1 MPNYPYTFQLPPLN
15 VQDIPNDGVA
25 GEFLGINGSGVLDWL
40 TAGGAGDMLK
50 ADNLSGLTSY
60 PTART
65 NLGLGTG
72 DSPTFAN
79 LTLTSPSLVSSA
91 PVTISQTWNGTGS
104 TVFTALKVN
113 AVSTASSTASL
124 LLDLQVGGVSQF
136 SIQRNG
142 TLRMPGADPETKLS
156 YSAAGFLFYG
166 SGSPSLF
173 IGQDGTGNGNAVMG
187 NTGFIGFASAFTA
200 ASGNADTR
208 LYRDAANTLALRNG
222 ANAQTFRVYNT
233 YTDASNYERFNI
245 SFNSSRLEISTSQ
258 AGSGASRKIDFGTYG
273 TTAITFFTNT
283 INRWAIN
290 GSDGHFITAADN
302 TYDIGASG
310 ASRPRNVYAGS
321 AITAGGG
328 ITGQYF
334 GSSAGGY
341 FNWTTRSNIFSP
353 ADGVIR
359 LANDAQTD
367 FNRLQFG
374 GTTNLF
380 PAIKRSSTTLQA
392 RLADDSAFAPIQGKL
407 TTDTAYTGTVV
418 AATGYITI
426 YDSTGAA
433 YRVPCAV

>member
-1 MPNYPYTFQLPPLN
+1 MANQ
-15 VQDIPNDGVA
+15 
-25 GEFLGINGSGVLDWL
+25 
-40 TAGGAGDMLK
+40 
-50 ADNLSGLTSY
+50 NLSQFTEKLFVADADHTFIWD
-60 PTART
+60 TAASISKRVSR
-65 NLGLGTG
+65 NSWLNSG
-72 DSPTFAN
+72 
-79 LTLTSPSLVSSA
+79 TLTSDA

-113 AVSTASSTASL
+113 ATTPGTTSSSSSL

-142 TLRMPGADPETKLS
+142 TLRMPSADPETKLS

-208 LYRDAANTLALRNG
+208 LYRDSANTLALRNG
-222 ANAQTFRVYNT
+222 ANAQTFNIYNT
-233 YTDASNYERFNI
+233 YQNAGVDYER
-245 SFNSSRLEISTSQ
+245 
-258 AGSGASRKIDFGTYG
+258 
-273 TTAITFFTNT
+273 ITFKWSANLFTIGREFGGT
-283 INRWAIN
+283 GGARSIRVIGG
-290 GSDGHFITAADN
+290 GSVVGIGEAASAAVDWTFSSGSLLAGTDN
-302 TYDIGASG
+302 SRDIGASG
-310 ASRPRNVYAGS
+310 ANRPRNVYAANGFIS
-321 AITAGGG
+321 ASTVDAPYIRA
-328 ITGQYF
+328 
-334 GSSAGGY
+334 GSSGGLQMQGR
-341 FNWTTRSNIFSP
+341 FFISSTVDGNIYLTNN
-353 ADGVIR
+353 AI
-359 LANDAQTD
+359 ND
-367 FNRLQFG
+367 FGRLQFG

-407 TTDTAYTGTVV
+407 TTDTAYTATVV